1 LLACFLKDQVQ
12 SRCGGFALLAA
23 TLILSTG
30 CQTEPTDTAG
40 YAYVA
45 PASVN
50 LRPALTDR
58 SNTVA
63 LLHYGDRVQI
73 VEVRRRFAKIRTS
86 KGAEGWIDATQLLPP
101 EQMEEVRRAAAHALA
116 LPSEGSAT
124 VFEALNIHLDPNRQS
139 AAFAKIPDGGS
150 VEVLAHKLEPKLTG
164 PPKIP
169 VFTMPLNPAEVAR
182 KERKEKKAKTNYRL
196 PERPPAPKP
205 PDDWMELSNGP
216 VETTAPASKP
226 APKPVVQEPKKPV
239 QLEDWTLVRTKDKQT
254 GWVLTRNLI
263 MSIPDEVA
271 QYAEGKRITSYFD
284 LGTVQDDEKGP
295 HHNWLWTTASG
306 QEQYDFDAWRVFLW
320 NRRRHRFE
328 TSYREHD
335 VEGYFPVHVDAAD
348 STSPSRTFDLI
359 LRDDRGKLEKKKY
372 NFDGVRVHLAGAEP
386 YDPEKSDASG
396 SLGTPGAT
404 PKDAATKPGWLQKLI
419 SNWKKRFSKAT

>member
-1 LLACFLKDQVQ
+1 MLACFRTD
-12 SRCGGFALLAA
+12 RGFGRYGEIVLLAALLAV
-23 TLILSTG
+23 TSS
-30 CQTEPTDTAG
+30 CQPEPTDTVG

-45 PASVN
+45 PAAVN

-63 LLHYGDRVQI
+63 ILHYGERVQI
-73 VEVRRRFAKIRTS
+73 VEVRRRFAKIRSS
-86 KGAEGWIDATQLLPP
+86 KGAEGWIDATQLLTP
-101 EQMEEVRRAAAHALA
+101 EQMEAVRKAAAQALA

-124 VFEALNIHLDPNRQS
+124 VFEALNIHLEPDRQS
-139 AAFAKIPDGGS
+139 AAFAKIPEAVS

-169 VFTMPLNPAEVAR
+169 VFTVPQSAAEVGR
-182 KERKEKKAKTNYRL
+182 KERKERKTKASYHL
-196 PERPPAPKP
+196 PTRPPAPKA
-205 PDDWMELSNGP
+205 PDNWLELSTGRVDGSP
-216 VETTAPASKP
+216 VTPKP
-226 APKPVVQEPKKPV
+226 APKPVPEEPKKPV
-239 QLEDWTLVRTKDKQT
+239 PLEDWTLVRTKDKQC

-284 LGTVQDDEKGP
+284 LGLVQDEEKGP

-306 QEQYDFDAWRVFLW
+306 QEQFDFDAWRVFLW
-320 NRRRHRFE
+320 NRRHHRFE

-348 STSPSRTFDLI
+348 SSSPVRTFDLVF
-359 LRDDRGKLEKKKY
+359 RDDNGKLERKKY
-372 NFDGVRVHLAGAEP
+372 SFDGVRVHLAGREA
-386 YDPEKSDASG
+386 YDPAKAAERATAPAATTKASPASG
-396 SLGTPGAT
+396 
-404 PKDAATKPGWLQKLI
+404 WLRKML
-419 SNWKKRFSKAT
+419 SNLRRRFSGAG